1 MNEIEY
7 LDSVDGKLQAI
18 FDLAV
23 AARDEAQAALAAVR
37 ALKGDLLRRKLEL
50 QREELARREE
60 RLGDGLHT

>member
-37 ALKGDLLRRKLEL
+37 ALKGDLLRRK
-50 QREELARREE
+50 A
-60 RLGDGLHT
+60 